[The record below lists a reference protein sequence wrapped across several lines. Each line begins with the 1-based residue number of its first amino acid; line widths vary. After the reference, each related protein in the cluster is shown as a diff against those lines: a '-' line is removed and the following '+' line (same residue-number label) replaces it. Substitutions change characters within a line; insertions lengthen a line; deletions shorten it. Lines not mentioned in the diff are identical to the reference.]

1 MTAAVRLGAAVL
13 MRDTEVIR
21 TALVA
26 AALTQACEAGYEK
39 APAHLVDSAVRHAGD
54 LNEL

>member
-1 MTAAVRLGAAVL
+1 MTAAVQLGATEL

-21 TALVA
+21 AALA

-39 APAHLVDSAVRHAGD
+39 APAHLVGSAVRHAGV